1 MVNKIWMSVVKEF
14 LLLKRDLGG
23 LIILFIMPLV
33 LVITVTLIQDSTF
46 KTISDNKIP
55 ILLVDKDKGSVSK
68 TVFDNL
74 EKSNLFSVVTQ
85 IDNQPITEELAK
97 EAVYKGKFQL
107 AIVIP
112 ENLSV
117 DLQTKIDQNVE
128 NIISKMGLTETDTTD
143 TTAQAEKHK
152 VIKEKEVK
160 LYFDPA
166 VQMSFKNAVMSSIDK
181 MISQI
186 ETKSIYTTFQNQ
198 LGEGTVE
205 FDQKSFITFK
215 EIIPKINNKEVRPNS
230 VQHNVPAWTL
240 FAIFFIVIPLSIN
253 IVKEKSQG
261 TFVRLL
267 TNPVSNLVVIMG
279 KTITYSAICM
289 IQFYMMVAVAVFL
302 FPHIGLPSLNIEG
315 HLFLMSVVALFSGFA
330 AIGFGI
336 LLGTVAN
343 TQEQSAPFGAT
354 SVLILAAV
362 GGVWVPVF
370 AMPTIMQYIAK
381 SSPMNWGLEAFYDVL
396 LRNVSFLEIIPK
408 ISLLFL
414 FFIITTSIALFYD
427 KKKRTV

>member
-1 MVNKIWMSVVKEF
+1 MSVVKEF

-46 KTISDNKIP
+46 KTVSNTKIQ
-55 ILLVDKDKGSVSK
+55 ILLVDNDKGSVSK

-85 IDNQPITEELAK
+85 IDNKPITEEVAK

-107 AIVIP
+107 AIIIP
-112 ENLSV
+112 QNLSS

-128 NIISKMGLTETDTTD
+128 NIVSKMGLSDS
-143 TTAQAEKHK
+143 TAIVKPSK
-152 VIKEKEVK
+152 IIKEKEVK

-198 LGEGTVE
+198 LGEENTKFE
-205 FDQKSFITFK
+205 QKSFITFK
-215 EIIPKINNKEVRPNS
+215 EIIPKINNKEILPNS

-267 TNPVSNLVVIMG
+267 TNPVSNLIVIIG

-289 IQFYMMVAVAVFL
+289 IQFYMMVAVAIFL

-336 LLGTVAN
+336 LLGTVAS

-354 SVLILAAV
+354 SVIILAAI

-370 AMPTIMQYIAK
+370 VMPKIMQIIAK

-396 LRNVSFLEIIPK
+396 LRNVTLLEIIPK

>member
-1 MVNKIWMSVVKEF
+1 MLYKIWMSIVKEF

-46 KTISDNKIP
+46 KTVSDSKIP
-55 ILLVDKDKGSVSK
+55 ILLVDNDKGSVSK

-85 IDNQPITEELAK
+85 IDNKTITEDVAREN
-97 EAVYKGKFQL
+97 VYKGKFQL

-112 ENLSV
+112 KNLSS
-117 DLQTKIDQNVE
+117 DLQAKVDQNVE
-128 NIISKMGLTETDTTD
+128 KIVSSLGMTDS
-143 TTAQAEKHK
+143 TAASQPQRI
-152 VIKEKEVK
+152 IKEKEVR

-166 VQMSFKNAVMSSIDK
+166 VQMSFKNAAMSSIDK

-198 LGEGTVE
+198 LGEGTTDFE
-205 FDQKSFITFK
+205 QKSFISFK

-261 TFVRLL
+261 TFVRLR
-267 TNPVSNLVVIMG
+267 TNPVSNLVVIIG
-279 KTITYSAICM
+279 KTITYSVICM

-302 FPHIGLPSLNIEG
+302 FPSIGLPSLNIEG
-315 HLFLMSVVALFSGFA
+315 HLALMSVVALFSGFA

-336 LLGTVAN
+336 LLGTIAS

-354 SVLILAAV
+354 SVIILAAI
-362 GGVWVPVF
+362 GGIWVPVF
-370 AMPTIMQYIAK
+370 AMPKIMQIIAK
-381 SSPMNWGLEAFYDVL
+381 SSPMNWGLDAFYDVL

-414 FFIITTSIALFYD
+414 FFILTTAIALFYD
-427 KKKRTV
+427 KKKRAV

>member
-1 MVNKIWMSVVKEF
+1 MSVVKEF

-55 ILLVDKDKGSVSK
+55 ILLVDNDNGAVSK
-68 TVFDNL
+68 TVFENL
-74 EKSNLFSVVTQ
+74 EKSNLFSVVTL
-85 IDNQPITEELAK
+85 IDNKPITEEVAK

-107 AIVIP
+107 AIIIP
-112 ENLSV
+112 QNLSI

-128 NIISKMGLTETDTTD
+128 NIVSKMGLTETDTS
-143 TTAQAEKHK
+143 AQAEKPK

-198 LGEGTVE
+198 LGEGNVQFE
-205 FDQKSFITFK
+205 QKSFITFK
-215 EIIPKINNKEVRPNS
+215 EIIPRINNKEVLPNS

-267 TNPVSNLVVIMG
+267 TNPVSNLIVIIG
-279 KTITYSAICM
+279 KTITYSIICM
-289 IQFYMMVAVAVFL
+289 IQFYMMVAVAIFL
-302 FPHIGLPSLNIEG
+302 FPHIGLPPLNIEG
-315 HLFLMSVVALFSGFA
+315 HLFLMSIVALFSGFA

-336 LLGTVAN
+336 LLGTVAT

-370 AMPTIMQYIAK
+370 AMPKIMQYIAK

>member
-1 MVNKIWMSVVKEF
+1 MIYKIWMSIVKEF

-46 KTISDNKIP
+46 KKVSDSKIP
-55 ILLVDKDKGSVSK
+55 ILLVDNDKGSVSK

-74 EKSNLFSVVTQ
+74 EKSDLFSVVTQ
-85 IDNQPITEELAK
+85 IDNKTITEDIAREN
-97 EAVYKGKFQL
+97 VYKGKFQL

-112 ENLSV
+112 ENLSS
-117 DLQTKIDQNVE
+117 DLQAKVDQNVE
-128 NIISKMGLTETDTTD
+128 KIVSSLGMTDS
-143 TTAQAEKHK
+143 TAASEPQRI
-152 VIKEKEVK
+152 IKEKEVK

-198 LGEGTVE
+198 LGEGNAQFE
-205 FDQKSFITFK
+205 QKSFISFK

-261 TFVRLL
+261 TFVRLR
-267 TNPVSNLVVIMG
+267 TNPVSNLVVLIG
-279 KTITYSAICM
+279 KTITYSIICM

-302 FPHIGLPSLNIEG
+302 FPSIGLPSLNIEG
-315 HLFLMSVVALFSGFA
+315 HLALMSVVALFSGFA

-336 LLGTVAN
+336 LLGTVAS

-354 SVLILAAV
+354 SVIILAAI

-370 AMPTIMQYIAK
+370 AMPKIMQIIAK
-381 SSPMNWGLEAFYDVL
+381 SSPMNWGLDAFYDVL

-414 FFIITTSIALFYD
+414 FFILTTSIALFYD

>member
-1 MVNKIWMSVVKEF
+1 MSVVKEF

-46 KTISDNKIP
+46 KTVSDTKIQ
-55 ILLVDKDKGSVSK
+55 ILLVDNDKGAVSK

-74 EKSNLFSVVTQ
+74 EKSQLFSVVTQ
-85 IDNQPITEELAK
+85 IDHKPITEEMAK

-112 ENLSV
+112 EKLSV

-128 NIISKMGLTETDTTD
+128 NIVSKMGLTETDTTVQ
-143 TTAQAEKHK
+143 TEKPK

-186 ETKSIYTTFQNQ
+186 ETRSIYTTFQNQ
-198 LGEGTVE
+198 LGEGNAE
-205 FDQKSFITFK
+205 FEQKSFITFK

-267 TNPVSNLVVIMG
+267 TNPVSNLVVIIG

-289 IQFYMMVAVAVFL
+289 IQFYMMVAVAIFL
-302 FPHIGLPSLNIEG
+302 FPHIGLPPLNVEG

-336 LLGTVAN
+336 LLGTIAS

-354 SVLILAAV
+354 SVIILAAI
-362 GGVWVPVF
+362 GGIWVPVF
-370 AMPTIMQYIAK
+370 AMPNIMQIIAK

>member
-1 MVNKIWMSVVKEF
+1 MSVVKEF

-55 ILLVDKDKGSVSK
+55 ILLVDKDQGSVSK

-74 EKSNLFSVVTQ
+74 EKSQLFSVVTQ
-85 IDNQPITEELAK
+85 IDNKPITEEIAR

-112 ENLSV
+112 KHLST
-117 DLQTKIDQNVE
+117 DLQAKIDQNVE
-128 NIISKMGLTETDTTD
+128 KIVSSMGLTDSSET
-143 TTAQAEKHK
+143 AKPSRI
-152 VIKEKEVK
+152 IKEKEVK

-198 LGEGTVE
+198 LGEGTSSFE
-205 FDQKSFITFK
+205 QKSFITFK
-215 EIIPKINNKEVRPNS
+215 EIIPKINNKEVLPNS

-267 TNPVSNLVVIMG
+267 TNPVSNLIVIIG
-279 KTITYSAICM
+279 KTITYAVICM

-336 LLGTVAN
+336 LLGTIAS

-354 SVLILAAV
+354 SVIILAAI

-370 AMPTIMQYIAK
+370 AMPKIMQILAK

-396 LRNVSFLEIIPK
+396 LRNVSLLEIIPK

-414 FFIITTSIALFYD
+414 FFIITTWIALFYD

>member
-1 MVNKIWMSVVKEF
+1 MSYKIWMSVVKEF
-14 LLLKRDLGG
+14 LLLRRDLGG
-23 LIILFIMPLV
+23 LIILFVMPLV

-46 KTISDNKIP
+46 KTVSDSKIE
-55 ILLVDKDKGSVSK
+55 ILLIDNDKGDVSK
-68 TVFDNL
+68 TVFENL
-74 EKSNLFSVVTQ
+74 EKSSLFTVVTQ
-85 IDNQPITEELAK
+85 IDNQPITEEIAK
-97 EAVYKGKFQL
+97 EAVYRGKYKL

-112 ENLSV
+112 SKLSV
-117 DLQTKIDQNVE
+117 DLQAKIDQNVD
-128 NIISKMGLTETDTTD
+128 NILSNMGLTDSVAKPATP
-143 TTAQAEKHK
+143 KI
-152 VIKEKEVK
+152 IKEKEVK

-166 VQMSFKNAVMSSIDK
+166 VQLSFKNAVMSSIDK

-186 ETKSIYTTFQNQ
+186 ESKSIYKTFQNQ
-198 LGEGTVE
+198 LGEGNADFE
-205 FDQKSFITFK
+205 QKSFISFK
-215 EIIPKINNKEVRPNS
+215 EIIPTINNKEVRPNS

-253 IVKEKSQG
+253 IVKEKTQG
-261 TFVRLL
+261 TFVRLR
-267 TNPVSNLVVIMG
+267 TNPSSNFIVIIG

-315 HLFLMSVVALFSGFA
+315 HLFLMSIVALFSGFA

-336 LLGTVAN
+336 LLGTVAS

-354 SVLILAAV
+354 SVIILAAI

-370 AMPTIMQYIAK
+370 AMPKIMQIVAK
-381 SSPMNWGLEAFYDVL
+381 SSPMNWALEAFYDVL
-396 LRNVSFLEIIPK
+396 LRNISFLEIIQK

>member
-1 MVNKIWMSVVKEF
+1 MIYKIWMSVLKEF

-23 LIILFIMPLV
+23 LIVLFIMPLV

-46 KTISDNKIP
+46 KKVSDSKIP
-55 ILLVDKDKGSVSK
+55 ILLVDNDKGSVSK

-74 EKSNLFSVVTQ
+74 EKSDLFSVVTQ
-85 IDNQPITEELAK
+85 IDNKPITEDVAREN
-97 EAVYKGKFQL
+97 VYKGKFQL
-107 AIVIP
+107 AIIIP
-112 ENLSV
+112 KDLST
-117 DLQTKIDQNVE
+117 DLQAKVDQNVE
-128 NIISKMGLTETDTTD
+128 KIVSSLGMTDSI
-143 TTAQAEKHK
+143 AQNEQK
-152 VIKEKEVK
+152 VIKEKVVR

-198 LGEGTVE
+198 LGEGTASFE
-205 FDQKSFITFK
+205 QKSFISFK
-215 EIIPKINNKEVRPNS
+215 EIIPKINNKEVLPNS

-261 TFVRLL
+261 TFVRLR
-267 TNPVSNLVVIMG
+267 TNPVSNLIVIIG
-279 KTITYSAICM
+279 KTITYSIICM
-289 IQFYMMVAVAVFL
+289 IQFYMMVVVAVFL
-302 FPHIGLPSLNIEG
+302 FPSIGLPSLNIEG
-315 HLFLMSVVALFSGFA
+315 HLALMSVVALFSGFA

-336 LLGTVAN
+336 LLGTVAS

-354 SVLILAAV
+354 TVLILAAI

-370 AMPTIMQYIAK
+370 AMPKIMQIIAK
-381 SSPMNWGLEAFYDVL
+381 SSPMNWGLNAFYDVL
-396 LRNVSFLEIIPK
+396 LRNVSLLEIIPK

-414 FFIITTSIALFYD
+414 FFIITTAIALFYD
-427 KKKRTV
+427 KKKRSV

>member
-1 MVNKIWMSVVKEF
+1 MSYKIWMSVVKEF

-46 KTISDNKIP
+46 KTVSDTKIQ
-55 ILLVDKDKGSVSK
+55 ILLVDNDNGSVSK

-74 EKSNLFSVVTQ
+74 EKSQLFSVITQ
-85 IDNQPITEELAK
+85 IDNKPITEEVAR
-97 EAVYKGKFQL
+97 ENVYKGKFQL
-107 AIVIP
+107 AIIIP
-112 ENLSV
+112 KNLSV

-128 NIISKMGLTETDTTD
+128 NIVSKMGLTETDTT
-143 TTAQAEKHK
+143 AQKTNK
-152 VIKEKEVK
+152 TIKEKEVK

-198 LGEGTVE
+198 LGEENTKFE
-205 FDQKSFITFK
+205 QKSFITFK
-215 EIIPKINNKEVRPNS
+215 EIVPKINNKEVLPNS

-267 TNPVSNLVVIMG
+267 TNPVSNLIVIIG
-279 KTITYSAICM
+279 KTITYSVICM
-289 IQFYMMVAVAVFL
+289 IQFYMMVAVAIFL
-302 FPHIGLPSLNIEG
+302 FPHIGLPPLNIEG

-354 SVLILAAV
+354 SVLILAAI

-370 AMPTIMQYIAK
+370 AMPKIMQLIAK
-381 SSPMNWGLEAFYDVL
+381 SSPMNWALEAFYDVL

>member
-55 ILLVDKDKGSVSK
+55 ILLVDNDNGAVSK

-85 IDNQPITEELAK
+85 IDNKTITEEVAK

-112 ENLSV
+112 KNLSI

-128 NIISKMGLTETDTTD
+128 NIISKMGLTETDSTET
-143 TTAQAEKHK
+143 QKPK

-205 FDQKSFITFK
+205 FEQKSFITFK

-267 TNPVSNLVVIMG
+267 TNPVSNLVVIIG

-336 LLGTVAN
+336 LLGTVAS

>member
-1 MVNKIWMSVVKEF
+1 MLYKIWMSVVKEF

-46 KTISDNKIP
+46 KKVSDSKIP
-55 ILLVDKDKGSVSK
+55 ILLVDNDKGSVSK

-74 EKSNLFSVVTQ
+74 EKSDLFSVVTQ
-85 IDNQPITEELAK
+85 IDHKTITEDVAREN
-97 EAVYKGKFQL
+97 VYKGKFQL
-107 AIVIP
+107 AIIIP
-112 ENLSV
+112 KNLSS
-117 DLQTKIDQNVE
+117 DLQAKVDQNVE
-128 NIISKMGLTETDTTD
+128 KIVSSLGLTDS
-143 TTAQAEKHK
+143 TATEPQRI
-152 VIKEKEVK
+152 IKEKEVR

-198 LGEGTVE
+198 LGEGTTNFE
-205 FDQKSFITFK
+205 QKSFISFK

-261 TFVRLL
+261 TFVRLR
-267 TNPVSNLVVIMG
+267 TNPVSNLVVIIG
-279 KTITYSAICM
+279 KTITYSIICM

-302 FPHIGLPSLNIEG
+302 FPSIGLPSLNIEG
-315 HLFLMSVVALFSGFA
+315 HLALMSVVALFSGFA

-336 LLGTVAN
+336 LLGTVAS

-354 SVLILAAV
+354 SVIILAAI

-370 AMPTIMQYIAK
+370 AMPKIMQIIAK
-381 SSPMNWGLEAFYDVL
+381 SSPMNWGLDAFYDVL

-414 FFIITTSIALFYD
+414 FFIITTAIALFYD
-427 KKKRTV
+427 KKKRAV

>member
-55 ILLVDKDKGSVSK
+55 ILLVDKDNGSVSK

-85 IDNQPITEELAK
+85 IDNKPITEEVAK

-112 ENLSV
+112 KDLSV
-117 DLQTKIDQNVE
+117 DLQAKIDQNVQ
-128 NIISKMGLTETDTTD
+128 NIISKMGLTETDS
-143 TTAQAEKHK
+143 TAQTEKPQ
-152 VIKEKEVK
+152 VIKEKEVN

-186 ETKSIYTTFQNQ
+186 ETKSIYTTFENQ
-198 LGEGTVE
+198 LGEGTTE
-205 FDQKSFITFK
+205 FEQKSFITFK

-267 TNPVSNLVVIMG
+267 TNPVSNLVVIIG

-396 LRNVSFLEIIPK
+396 LRNVSFLEIIPR

>member
-1 MVNKIWMSVVKEF
+1 MVYKIWMSVVKEF

-33 LVITVTLIQDSTF
+33 LVITVTLIQDSTY

-55 ILLVDKDKGSVSK
+55 ILLVDNDNGSVSK

-85 IDNQPITEELAK
+85 IDNKTITEEVAK

-107 AIVIP
+107 AIIIP
-112 ENLSV
+112 KNLSV
-117 DLQTKIDQNVE
+117 DLQTKIDQNVQ
-128 NIISKMGLTETDTTD
+128 NIVSKMGLTETDS
-143 TTAQAEKHK
+143 TAQTEKPK

-166 VQMSFKNAVMSSIDK
+166 VQMSFKNAVMNSIDK

-215 EIIPKINNKEVRPNS
+215 EIIPRINNKEVRPNS

-267 TNPVSNLVVIMG
+267 TNPVSNLVVIIG

-315 HLFLMSVVALFSGFA
+315 HLFLMSIVALFSGFA

>member
-1 MVNKIWMSVVKEF
+1 MSVVKEF

>member
-1 MVNKIWMSVVKEF
+1 MIYKIWMSIVKEF

-46 KTISDNKIP
+46 KKVSDSKIP
-55 ILLVDKDKGSVSK
+55 ILLVDNDKGSVSK

-74 EKSNLFSVVTQ
+74 EKSDLFSVVTKL
-85 IDNQPITEELAK
+85 DDKTITEDVAREN
-97 EAVYKGKFQL
+97 VYKGKFQL

-112 ENLSV
+112 ENLSS
-117 DLQTKIDQNVE
+117 DLQAKVDQNVE
-128 NIISKMGLTETDTTD
+128 KIVSSLGMTDS
-143 TTAQAEKHK
+143 TAASEPQRI
-152 VIKEKEVK
+152 IKEKEVK

-198 LGEGTVE
+198 LGEGNAQFE
-205 FDQKSFITFK
+205 QKSFISFK

-261 TFVRLL
+261 TFVRLR
-267 TNPVSNLVVIMG
+267 TNPVSNLVVIIG
-279 KTITYSAICM
+279 KTITYSIICM
-289 IQFYMMVAVAVFL
+289 IQFYMMVVVAVFL
-302 FPHIGLPSLNIEG
+302 FPSIGLPSLNIEG
-315 HLFLMSVVALFSGFA
+315 HLALMSVVALFSGFA

-336 LLGTVAN
+336 LLGTVAS

-354 SVLILAAV
+354 SVIILAAI

-370 AMPTIMQYIAK
+370 AMPKIMQIIAK
-381 SSPMNWGLEAFYDVL
+381 SSPMNWGLDAFYDVL

-414 FFIITTSIALFYD
+414 FFILTTSIALFYD

>member
-1 MVNKIWMSVVKEF
+1 MSIVKEF

-46 KTISDNKIP
+46 KTVSDSKIP
-55 ILLVDKDKGSVSK
+55 ILLVDNDKGSVSK

-85 IDNQPITEELAK
+85 IDNKTITEDVAREN
-97 EAVYKGKFQL
+97 VYKGKFQL

-112 ENLSV
+112 KNLSS
-117 DLQTKIDQNVE
+117 DLQAKVDQNVE
-128 NIISKMGLTETDTTD
+128 KIVSSLGMTDS
-143 TTAQAEKHK
+143 TAASEPQRI
-152 VIKEKEVK
+152 IKEKEVR

-198 LGEGTVE
+198 LGEGTTNFE
-205 FDQKSFITFK
+205 QKSFISFK

-253 IVKEKSQG
+253 IIKEKSQG
-261 TFVRLL
+261 TFVRLR
-267 TNPVSNLVVIMG
+267 TNPVSSLVVIIG
-279 KTITYSAICM
+279 KTITYSVICM
-289 IQFYMMVAVAVFL
+289 IQFYMMVTVAVFL
-302 FPHIGLPSLNIEG
+302 FPSIGLPSLNIEG
-315 HLFLMSVVALFSGFA
+315 HLALMSVVALFSGFA

-336 LLGTVAN
+336 LLGTIAS

-354 SVLILAAV
+354 SVIILAAI
-362 GGVWVPVF
+362 GGIWVPVF
-370 AMPTIMQYIAK
+370 AMPKIMQIIAK
-381 SSPMNWGLEAFYDVL
+381 SSPMNWGLDAFYDVL

-414 FFIITTSIALFYD
+414 FFILTTAIALFYD
-427 KKKRTV
+427 KKKRAV

>member
-1 MVNKIWMSVVKEF
+1 MSYKIWMSVVKEF
-14 LLLKRDLGG
+14 LLLRRDLGG
-23 LIILFIMPLV
+23 LIILFVMPLV

-46 KTISDNKIP
+46 KTVSDSKIE
-55 ILLVDKDKGSVSK
+55 ILLIDNDKGDVSK
-68 TVFDNL
+68 TVFENL
-74 EKSNLFSVVTQ
+74 EKSSLFTVVTR
-85 IDNQPITEELAK
+85 IDNKPITEEIAK
-97 EAVYKGKFQL
+97 EAVYRGKYKL

-112 ENLSV
+112 SKLSV
-117 DLQTKIDQNVE
+117 DLQAKIDQNVD
-128 NIISKMGLTETDTTD
+128 NILSNMGLTDSVAKPATP
-143 TTAQAEKHK
+143 KI
-152 VIKEKEVK
+152 IKEKEVK

-166 VQMSFKNAVMSSIDK
+166 VQLSFKNAVMSSIDK

-186 ETKSIYTTFQNQ
+186 ESKSIYKTFQNQ
-198 LGEGTVE
+198 LGEGNADFE
-205 FDQKSFITFK
+205 QKSFISFK
-215 EIIPKINNKEVRPNS
+215 EIIPTINNKEVRPNS

-253 IVKEKSQG
+253 IVKEKTQG
-261 TFVRLL
+261 TFVRLR
-267 TNPVSNLVVIMG
+267 TNPSSNLIVIIG

-315 HLFLMSVVALFSGFA
+315 HLFLMSIVALFSGFA

-336 LLGTVAN
+336 LLGTVAS

-354 SVLILAAV
+354 SVIILAAI

-370 AMPTIMQYIAK
+370 AMPKIMQIVAK
-381 SSPMNWGLEAFYDVL
+381 SSPMNWALEAFYDVL
-396 LRNVSFLEIIPK
+396 LRNISFLEIIPK

>member
-1 MVNKIWMSVVKEF
+1 MLYKIWMSIVKEF

-46 KTISDNKIP
+46 KTVSDSKIP
-55 ILLVDKDKGSVSK
+55 ILLVDNDKGSVSK
-68 TVFDNL
+68 TVFENL

-85 IDNQPITEELAK
+85 IDNKTISEDLAR
-97 EAVYKGKFQL
+97 ENVFKGKFQL
-107 AIVIP
+107 AIIIP
-112 ENLSV
+112 EKLSS
-117 DLQTKIDQNVE
+117 DLQAKVDQNVE
-128 NIISKMGLTETDTTD
+128 KIVSNLGFADS
-143 TTAQAEKHK
+143 TAASEPQRI
-152 VIKEKEVK
+152 IKEKEVK

-186 ETKSIYTTFQNQ
+186 ETKSIYTTFEKQ
-198 LGEGTVE
+198 LGEGSTNFE
-205 FDQKSFITFK
+205 QKSFISFK
-215 EIIPKINNKEVRPNS
+215 EIIPKINNKEIRPNS

-261 TFVRLL
+261 TFVRLR
-267 TNPVSNLVVIMG
+267 TNPVSNLVVIIG
-279 KTITYSAICM
+279 KTITYSVICM

-302 FPHIGLPSLNIEG
+302 FPSIGLPSLNIEG
-315 HLFLMSVVALFSGFA
+315 HLALMSVVALFSGFA

-336 LLGTVAN
+336 LLGTIAS

-354 SVLILAAV
+354 SVIILAAI
-362 GGVWVPVF
+362 GGIWVPVF
-370 AMPTIMQYIAK
+370 AMPKIMQIIAK
-381 SSPMNWGLEAFYDVL
+381 SSPMNWGLDAFYDVL

-414 FFIITTSIALFYD
+414 FFILTTAIALFYD
-427 KKKRTV
+427 KKKRAV